1 VCGLHVRLQ
10 DTTVVSCVNCSL
22 TSLYILIL
30 RSDSNKT
37 WASPVLVGPC
47 DAFGCHKLGHMSSTP
62 IQTSISEQRECLN
75 ISLQLVKVAAAPQG
89 IKETEIVMYKFGCFN
104 LCLQFK
110 NLFATSSSNN
120 VPTWFLFKLQHR
132 QFCVSN

>member
-1 VCGLHVRLQ
+1 MCGLHVRLQ

-22 TSLYILIL
+22 TSLYFLIL

-37 WASPVLVGPC
+37 WASPVLVAPC

-62 IQTSISEQRECLN
+62 MQTSISEQRECLN

-89 IKETEIVMYKFGCFN
+89 IDEIEIVVYKCDCYN
-104 LCLQFK
+104 LCLQFN
-110 NLFATSSSNN
+110 NLFAMSSSNN
-120 VPTWFLFKLQHR
+120 VLTWFSFKLQHR
-132 QFCVSN
+132 QFCVLN